1 MVLLICFMAQKDV
14 GNKIPIYKL
23 KTTDE
28 VMRYYDE
35 WGIKNKYDQDMVE
48 SNYTGPKD
56 CGEVFKK
63 YTKDKN
69 IKIFDAG
76 CGTGLVGLELKKF
89 GYNNYDGADLSQKL
103 LDLVPKNLYK
113 KLIKADLNKKIQSED
128 NFYDAVMCVGTFT
141 FGHVKPNA
149 LEEFIRIT
157 KNNGLICFTINEGIH
172 EEYGF
177 DKKIKAL
184 SDARSWNIRELFK
197 SDYIKSKNVNAWLC
211 LAQVTKWLKK
221 IILKI
226 FYK

>member
-1 MVLLICFMAQKDV
+1 MSQKDV

-48 SNYTGPKD
+48 WNYTGPKE
-56 CGEVFKK
+56 CVEVFKK

-141 FGHVKPNA
+141 FGHVKPKA
-149 LEEFIRIT
+149 LDEFIRIT
-157 KNNGLICFTINEGIH
+157 KNNGLICFTINEGIY

-177 DKKIKAL
+177 DKKINQLNNDKF
-184 SDARSWNIRELFK
+184 WKEIEFFK
-197 SDYIKSKNVNAWLC
+197 SDYIASKDVNAWLG
-211 LAQVTKWLKK
+211 L
-221 IILKI
+221 
-226 FYK
+226 YKVVK